1 VDRFEVMKELIQL
14 ASYYGKNLS
23 EVQLNLYADDLEHL
37 EKHVLVKAALEY
49 RRNPENKFF
58 PLPAEILKLA
68 GNEYSQSPREKADV
82 VANRI
87 WDAIARFGWNNP
99 DKARAYIGELG
110 WKTVEM
116 AGGWVGMCETSDIEN
131 KNIIIAQTRDLAMA
145 AQSSYNVDRN
155 KELPEASKDGVF
167 RISNMIDTIKK
178 NLLN

>member
-1 VDRFEVMKELIQL
+1 MSSIKLELIKL
-14 ASYYGKNLS
+14 AMVTNHELTELAANVYVENLSDLPQDQVIQAIRGWVKKERFFPAISDLRKNLC
-23 EVQLNLYADDLEHL
+23 AD
-37 EKHVLVKAALEY
+37 
-49 RRNPENKFF
+49 
-58 PLPAEILKLA
+58 
-68 GNEYSQSPREKADV
+68 SQTPREKADV

-99 DKARAYIGELG
+99 EKAKAYIGELG

-116 AGGWVGMCETSDIEN
+116 AGGWVGMCETSDMEN

-167 RISNMIDTIKK
+167 RISNMINTIKQ